1 MGASESRKVIPI
13 ACTLPG
19 EDMGDRL
26 GEWAAVLARAERREP
41 TDAGMRLQFP
51 ADPALLA
58 SVAELSA
65 KEADCCAFFTFTV
78 TIEHGAATLDV
89 AAPPDG
95 REVLLALFAS

>member
-1 MGASESRKVIPI
+1 MKRPIPI

-26 GEWAAVLARAERREP
+26 G
-41 TDAGMRLQFP
+41 
-51 ADPALLA
+51 
-58 SVAELSA
+58 
-65 KEADCCAFFTFTV
+65 
-78 TIEHGAATLDV
+78 HGAATLDV